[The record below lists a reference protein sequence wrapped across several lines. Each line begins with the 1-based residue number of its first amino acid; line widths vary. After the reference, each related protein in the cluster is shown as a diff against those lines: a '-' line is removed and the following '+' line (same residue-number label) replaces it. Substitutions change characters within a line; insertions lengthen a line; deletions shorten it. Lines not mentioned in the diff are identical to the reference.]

1 MRDSRTRLFG
11 SAHPPIAAAALPGH
25 HLAPSRKGPNPV
37 PEKLPETAAGR
48 PRIALLPLDDRPVN
62 VRLPGDVAA
71 VAGVTLDVPPTE
83 LLPSYRTAG
92 DPEAL
97 GAWLLERAAG
107 PSTAHVVVS
116 TDMLLY
122 GGLIASRT
130 SGDSTREV
138 LARLDVLREVRR
150 LRPELP
156 ISVVSL
162 VTRASNSYSAAEEP
176 EYWAEH
182 GKELHALGGDA
193 HRLLGDAEVLP
204 LDELTSVPAPVV
216 TDYSRRRLRNH
227 MATLSTLDFVEDG
240 TIDFLAITADDTAP
254 FAAGSAEQVWLR
266 HWMRMLPRGREVLMY
281 PGADEVGAVLVAR
294 ALAAMTS
301 VEVAFSVACADPE
314 GMTRVPPFEN
324 MPLAASASR
333 QIRAAGATE
342 VTTGGD
348 VTLVLHAPDPERHDM
363 FRGRPE
369 RVDTAAV
376 QGTVALISARL
387 EGGEKVALADVR
399 YPNGADEA
407 LVRALA
413 EANLLG
419 RLEAF
424 GGWNTA
430 GNTLGSVVALAA
442 AGAVGRA
449 AGTFDPAAAR
459 RALLT
464 RLLDDFAY
472 QSVVRVD
479 SGPSLFPDRF
489 PMADDERVAGAERAI
504 HRELEAV
511 LDSVLP
517 GDAVRIAELTLPW
530 RRSFEIGI
538 ALS

>member
-1 MRDSRTRLFG
+1 MS
-11 SAHPPIAAAALPGH
+11 
-25 HLAPSRKGPNPV
+25 
-37 PEKLPETAAGR
+37 EKLPASVAGR
-48 PRIALLPLDDRPVN
+48 ARIALLPLDDRPVN

-71 VAGVTLDVPPTE
+71 VAGVTLDVPPAE
-83 LLPSYRTAG
+83 LLPSYRRAG

-97 GAWLLERAAG
+97 GAWLLERVADPA
-107 PSTAHVVVS
+107 TVHVVVS
-116 TDMLLY
+116 SDMLLH
-122 GGLIASRT
+122 GGLIASRI
-130 SGDSTREV
+130 SQDSTPEV
-138 LARLDVLREVRR
+138 LARLEVLREVRR

-176 EYWAEH
+176 EYWAQH

-193 HRLLGDAEVLP
+193 HRLLGDEDVLP
-204 LDELTSVPAPVV
+204 LEDLTSVPAAVV

-227 MATLSTLDFVEDG
+227 LANLSLLDLVESG
-240 TIDFLAITADDTAP
+240 TIDFLAITADDTSP

-266 HWMRMLPRGREVLMY
+266 HWMRILPRGREVLMY

-294 ALAAMTS
+294 ALASMHGTR
-301 VEVAFSVACADPE
+301 VTFSVACADPE

-324 MPLAASASR
+324 MPLAASVHR
-333 QIRAAGATE
+333 QIRAAGAAE
-342 VTTGGD
+342 VEAGGD
-348 VTLVLHAPDPERHDM
+348 VTLVVHPPDPERHDM
-363 FRGRPE
+363 LRGRPE
-369 RVDTAAV
+369 SVDMAAV
-376 QGTVALISARL
+376 QGTVALIGARL
-387 EGGEKVALADVR
+387 EAGEKVALADVR
-399 YPNGADEA
+399 YPNGADEP

-413 EANLLG
+413 EADLLG
-419 RLEAF
+419 RLDAF

-430 GNTLGSVVALAA
+430 GNALGSVVALAA
-442 AGAVGRA
+442 GGVAGRA

-489 PMADDERVAGAERAI
+489 PMGDDERVAEAERVI
-504 HRELEAV
+504 HRELTTL

-517 GDAVRIAELTLPW
+517 GDGVQIAELTLPW

-538 ALS
+538 ELS